1 MRIGLAGA
9 GRIGAFHATTLAS
22 LDGVDE
28 VVVGDS
34 RPEVARAVAESL
46 PSARPA
52 DVEELMASGV
62 DALVIA
68 TSTPGHAPLLRA
80 AVSAGL
86 PTFCE
91 KPVAATLAETVD
103 VVRLVEQS
111 GVPVHIGFQRRF
123 DTGYK
128 RARDAVRSGE
138 LGFVHTLRAN
148 TSDRRP
154 PEPGYL
160 PSSGGIFRDCSV
172 HDCDVVRFVTG
183 REVVRVYA
191 TGGTK
196 GDSFFA
202 EAGDVD
208 SGAALLTL
216 DDGTMA
222 LLSTTRYHG
231 QGHDVRLEVLGSQ
244 GSVAVGLD
252 HTLALRSVEDDV
264 DFPHGP
270 VHDSFMDRFGPAYR
284 AELTHFLAVARGE
297 APSPCTVH
305 DALEAFRVA
314 EACTL
319 SLQEGRPVDLSEIPT
334 T

>member
-9 GRIGAFHATTLAS
+9 GRIGAFHATTLAA

-28 VVVGDS
+28 LVVADE
-34 RPEVARAVAESL
+34 RPEAAATVAASAPRARTSAVDSL
-46 PSARPA
+46 
-52 DVEELMASGV
+52 LTSGI
-62 DALVIA
+62 DALVVA
-68 TSTPGHAPLLRA
+68 TSTPGHAHLLRA
-80 AVSAGL
+80 GVTAGL

-91 KPVAATLAETVD
+91 KPVAATLEETID
-103 VVRLVEQS
+103 VVRVVESS
-111 GVPVHIGFQRRF
+111 GVPVHVGFQRRF
-123 DTGYK
+123 DTGYR

-154 PEPGYL
+154 PEPGYV
-160 PSSGGIFRDCSV
+160 PTSGGIFLDCSV
-172 HDCDVVRFVTG
+172 HDCDVVRFLTG
-183 REVVRVYA
+183 REVVTVYA
-191 TGGTK
+191 TGGNK
-196 GDSFFA
+196 GEPFFA

-208 SGAALLTL
+208 SAAALLTL

-222 LLSTTRYHG
+222 LLSTTRYHA

-244 GSVAVGLD
+244 GSVSVGLD
-252 HTLALRSVEDDV
+252 ESLALRSVEDDV

-284 AELTHFLAVARGE
+284 TELTHFLAVARGE
-297 APSPCTVH
+297 APSPCTVR

-314 EACTL
+314 QACTL
-319 SLQEGRPVDLSEIPT
+319 SLHSGRPVDLTDIAT